1 MIVYPL
7 VFLASTVFAIWA
19 DRRAQTRDGG
29 VSLPRRLT
37 FGAVMVIAVLA
48 GVSALRWR
56 VGTDYWTYD
65 NIFDRYVEEL
75 PESFTLV
82 GEPGLRLLAWLSD
95 AAGAGSAGM
104 FALAA
109 IVTMALIV
117 RTLWR
122 WSPAFA
128 FSIAIL
134 IVSGVWHG
142 SFNGIRQYLAC
153 AILFAG
159 HRYIIDRKP
168 IRWAFVVLI
177 ATFFHVSALVALL
190 MYFVPT
196 KRTSFPIQL
205 AVFALGLVGM
215 FGFASII
222 EFVEA
227 FTGDEGLAEGSYVNQ
242 SVSLL
247 RIAFA
252 FVPIALYWVFKNRTA
267 VAETNAWFYVNML
280 AVYAATYLAS
290 ANSAYI
296 ARFAI
301 YSAPFLAMAL
311 VSITAVSN
319 PKERAL
325 IRGVLLCLFA
335 IFMYVDIAGVSNL
348 SNFQWI
354 FNRE

>member
-7 VFLASTVFAIWA
+7 VFLAATLFASWG
-19 DRRAQTRDGG
+19 DRRAQRRDGG

-37 FGAVMVIAVLA
+37 LGAVLVIAVLA

-56 VGTDYWTYD
+56 VGTDYWTYEYAYD
-65 NIFDRYVEEL
+65 AYVEQL
-75 PESFTLV
+75 PDKLSLM
-82 GEPGLRLLAWLSD
+82 GEPGLRLLAWLSNVV
-95 AAGAGSAGM
+95 GTGSAGM
-104 FALAA
+104 FGLAA
-109 IVTMALIV
+109 IITITLMV

-128 FSIAIL
+128 FSVAIL

-142 SFNGIRQYLAC
+142 SFNGVRQYLAC

-168 IRWAFVVLI
+168 FRWFVVVLV
-177 ATFFHVSALVALL
+177 AMLFHVSALVALL

-196 KRTSFPIQL
+196 KRTSIPIQA
-205 AVFALGLVGM
+205 AVFALGVVGM
-215 FGFASII
+215 VSFTEILELIGA
-222 EFVEA
+222 FV
-227 FTGDEGLAEGSYVNQ
+227 GDDGVADGIYANR
-242 SVSLL
+242 SVSPL

-252 FVPIALYWVFKNRTA
+252 FVPIALFWILRNNAA
-267 VAETNAWFYVNML
+267 VTNANAWFYVNML
-280 AVYAATYLAS
+280 TIYAATYLAS

-301 YSAPFLAMAL
+301 YVAPFLALGL
-311 VSITAVSN
+311 VSITAVPN
-319 PKERAL
+319 QRERAF
-325 IRGVLLCLFA
+325 IRGALLCLYA
-335 IFMYVDIAGVSNL
+335 TFMYIQIVDTSNL

-354 FNRE
+354 FERE

>member
-7 VFLASTVFAIWA
+7 VFIASTAFAIWG
-19 DRRAQTRDGG
+19 DRRAQARDGG

-37 FGAVMVIAVLA
+37 LGAVMVIVVLG

-65 NIFDRYVEEL
+65 RNFEGYVEEL
-75 PESFTLV
+75 PESLTLT
-82 GEPGLRLLAWLSD
+82 GEPGLRFFAWVSD
-95 AAGAGSAGM
+95 SVGAGSAGM
-104 FALAA
+104 FALAS
-109 IVTMALIV
+109 ILTVPLIV

-128 FSIAIL
+128 FSIAVL

-142 SFNGIRQYLAC
+142 SFNGVRQYIAC

-168 IRWAFVVLI
+168 IRWVVVVLI
-177 ATFFHVSALVALL
+177 ATLFHVSALVALL

-205 AVFALGLVGM
+205 AVFVLGVVGM

-227 FTGDEGLAEGSYVNQ
+227 FTGDEGLTDSSYVNR
-242 SVSLL
+242 SISLL

-252 FVPIALYWVFKNRTA
+252 FVTIALYWMLRNRTA
-267 VAETNAWFYVNML
+267 VAETNAWFYVNMM
-280 AVYAATYLAS
+280 AVYAATFLAS

-301 YSAPFLAMAL
+301 YSLPFLAIAL

-335 IFMYVDIAGVSNL
+335 TFMYIEIAGTSNL